1 MLKKGEICELSTKFK
16 TRLDFYGLSCMPIP
30 TKKTEDAQRRKIDVV
45 FYTTRTKEYLT
56 SGGEPKA
63 IYDRESG
70 MWLEDSVQENLAEY
84 IAQDML
90 DYYELMTKE
99 FPDDIITMQL
109 PTVTTGS
116 DKDTWNLM
124 RKSMKSIRGIQ
135 LELIDPLNSKLI
147 FANEETTYADFATK
161 KLKYAKQE
169 GSIDNYNAIIRS
181 VMSQEDID
189 KMEWV
194 IGGGLTGNATENNRM
209 LLLQGLPKCG
219 KSQIMDII
227 EALYGGRI
235 QDGGYTES
243 IKFDTLA
250 DPNNRFALAGYLER
264 NPLLLR
270 NDDGNLSKLKDPT
283 MLNQILEGTAIRSDR
298 KNKSMI
304 DIKPNALLIMA
315 TNYDVKLDASSGL
328 IRRIMDVYPDR
339 NRYGGLP
346 ATEWKRRMNAI
357 MKFELGAIAY
367 HCEQLYLN
375 DPEKYIDYKAEKLLA
390 RSDFLHDYLS
400 EKMVASDSVLKQ
412 KEFDL
417 KTLYMDYKNEVEK
430 YAGIKA
436 EGYQEFKR
444 KLNAYCDVFT
454 DSHTHKWKGKN
465 FDINK
470 PVRDYEKHEPVEP
483 EKLVLDKTESILDEM
498 LKDLPAQYTKENDI
512 PTCAWDKCKTTL
524 KDLNTKKVHY
534 VRVPE
539 NHIVI
544 DFDIKG
550 NDGNK
555 CKELNLIEAAKWPK
569 TYAEFS
575 KGGGGV
581 HLHYLYSGDVDMLA
595 SSADRPDV
603 EIKVY
608 KGKTALRRKVTYCN
622 DIPVATLAD
631 LPYKRK
637 EKRVVNQFE
646 LKDEKHLR
654 NLISKALRKEDNVGG
669 TKSEIDWIYKNVEDA
684 YKSGMKY
691 DITDLQPQIMA
702 FAWGSTN
709 HGPECAA
716 LVLKMHFKSEEEV
729 SGVEDYTDDKLYFFD
744 CEVFPNLFIICYMA
758 EDETVPHRMINPTEN
773 EVYELMQKKLVGFNC
788 RKYDNHMLYAKGV
801 LGYSNREL
809 YELSRKIVDHDIDA
823 NEKRNAMFAQ
833 AYGLSYADIFEYY
846 EVTEK
851 GKSLKKWEVELGI
864 NHIENEYPW
873 NQELAECHWEEVTD
887 YCCNDVLA
895 TKAVFEATKPEFA
908 AKKILARLAGGTVN
922 DTRNKL
928 ATKIIFGDEKHP
940 QSEFNYRNLA
950 EPTTDGKPYFPG
962 YSFKYDP
969 DKKKF
974 VSTYKG
980 EEVGEGGYV
989 YAEPGMYSD
998 VALLD
1003 IQSMH
1008 PSSIIAENL
1017 FGDEYTKRFAEI
1029 KSARVDV
1036 KHRDFESLK
1045 TKLDGIVND
1054 IIEEEHLGEEDMNSL
1069 QHALKIVINAVYGLT
1084 DASFDCEFKD
1094 PRNVDNIVAKRGA
1107 LFMVDLKE
1115 AVQAQGY
1122 TVAHIKTDSI
1132 KIPNADDYIIN
1143 FIYDFGKKYGYIFE
1157 HEATYD
1163 RMCLVNDAVY
1173 IAKYKEKDGKPCD
1186 KWTATG
1192 AQFQHPYIFKTM
1204 FSKEPIELEDICEMK
1219 NVSGDAEIRMIKDD
1233 KNVFVGKVGKFIPVK
1248 EGCGGYEL
1256 YRCSKDKKTG
1266 TEKKSSLTGTN
1277 GYLFIDATSY
1287 RGTDISSVKDKVDY
1301 DGYFADLCDKAY
1313 ENMSQYGD
1321 VIAFCTDPKF
1331 HADVKDI

>member
-1 MLKKGEICELSTKFK
+1 MPLATSKNKDTRQYQIEVNYLTTK
-16 TRLDFYGLSCMPIP
+16 S
-30 TKKTEDAQRRKIDVV
+30 
-45 FYTTRTKEYLT
+45 KEYMT
-56 SGGEPKA
+56 YGDKPKA
-63 IYDRESG
+63 IYDKDTG
-70 MWLEDSVQENLAEY
+70 MWVDEYVEEQLAEW
-84 IAQDML
+84 ITQDML
-90 DYYELMTKE
+90 AYH
-99 FPDDIITMQL
+99 DIIQDEHPDYIINMQL
-109 PTVTTGS
+109 PTVTSGS
-116 DKDTWNLM
+116 DKDTWSKLL
-124 RKSMKSIRGIQ
+124 KSINKIRGLK
-135 LELIDPLNSKLI
+135 LESSGPLNNRLI
-147 FANEETTYADFATK
+147 FANEDANYEDFATK
-161 KLKYAKQE
+161 RLKYAKQE
-169 GSIDNYNAIIRS
+169 GPIDNYNAIIHS
-181 VMSQEDID
+181 VMSDEDID
-189 KMEWV
+189 KMEWI
-194 IGGGLTGNATENNRM
+194 IGGGLTGNQTENNRM
-209 LLLQGLPKCG
+209 LLFQGLPKCG

-227 EALYGGRI
+227 QALYGGVI
-235 QDGGYTES
+235 EDGGYSEN
-243 IKFDTLA
+243 IKFDALA
-250 DPNNRFALAGYLER
+250 DPNNRFAIAGYLEN

-283 MLNQILEGTAIRSDR
+283 LLNQILEGTPLRSDR

-328 IRRIMDVYPDR
+328 IRRIIDVYPDR
-339 NRYGGLP
+339 NKYGGLP
-346 ATEWKRRMNAI
+346 AAEWKRRMNAI
-357 MKFELGAIAY
+357 KKFELGAIAY

-390 RSDFLHDYLS
+390 NSDPLHDFLLEAVADKTNRLNEESFDVKFVYNRYKEEM
-400 EKMVASDSVLKQ
+400 EKFGS
-412 KEFDL
+412 
-417 KTLYMDYKNEVEK
+417 KTDTF
-430 YAGIKA
+430 
-436 EGYQEFKR
+436 QEFKM
-444 KLNAYCDVFT
+444 KIAAYCELYREP
-454 DSHTHKWKGKN
+454 SNHKWMGRN
-465 FDINK
+465 FDINR
-470 PVRDYEKHEPVEP
+470 PVRDNEKHIILEPD
-483 EKLVLDKTESILDEM
+483 KLVLDKTESILDEM
-498 LKDLPAQYTKENDI
+498 LKDLPAQYAKENDI
-512 PTCAWDKCKTTL
+512 PTCAWNKCKTTL
-524 KDLNTKKVHY
+524 KDLDTKKVHY

-544 DFDIKG
+544 DFDIKN

-691 DITDLQPQIMA
+691 DITDMQPQVMA

-773 EVYELMQKKLVGFNC
+773 GVYELMQKKLVGFNC
-788 RKYDNHMLYAKGV
+788 RDYDNHMLYARGV
-801 LGYSNREL
+801 LGYSNKEL
-809 YELSRKIVDHDIDA
+809 FELSRKLTNPDIDN
-823 NEKRNAMFAQ
+823 NEKQAAKFAQ
-833 AYGLSYADIFEYY
+833 AYGLSYADIMEYY
-846 EVTEK
+846 NITEK
-851 GKSLKKWEVELGI
+851 FKSLKKWEVELGI
-864 NHIENEYPW
+864 KHVENEYPW
-873 NQELAECHWEEVTD
+873 DQDLAECHWEEVTD

-895 TKAVFEATKPEFA
+895 TKAVFDATKPEFA

-922 DTRNKL
+922 DKTNKL
-928 ATKIIFGDEKHP
+928 ITKIIFGDDKHP

-950 EPTTDGKPYFPG
+950 EPCEDKPYFPG
-962 YSFKYDP
+962 YSYQYDGEKAKKY
-969 DKKKF
+969 
-974 VSTYKG
+974 VSTYRG

-1003 IQSMH
+1003 VASMH

-1017 FGDEYTKRFAEI
+1017 FGDEYTNRYKEI
-1029 KSARVDV
+1029 KSSRIDI

-1045 TKLDGIVND
+1045 TKLDGVISE
-1054 IIEEEHLGEEDMNSL
+1054 IIAEDNLGEEDMDSL
-1069 QHALKIVINAVYGLT
+1069 QHALKIVINSVYGLT
-1084 DASFDCEFKD
+1084 AATFDCEFHD
-1094 PRNVDNIVAKRGA
+1094 PRNIDNIVAKRGA
-1107 LFMVDLKE
+1107 LFMIDLKH
-1115 AVQAQGY
+1115 AVQEQGY

-1143 FIYDFGKKYGYIFE
+1143 FVMEFGKKYGYTFE

-1204 FSKEPIELEDICEMK
+1204 FSKEPITFEDVCETK
-1219 NVSGDAEIRMIKDD
+1219 SVSGNAVIRMIKDD
-1233 KNVFVGKVGKFIPVK
+1233 KEVFVGKVGKFIPVK
-1248 EGCGGYEL
+1248 AECGGYEL
-1256 YRCSKDKKTG
+1256 YRCSEDKKTG
-1266 TEKKSSLTGTN
+1266 KQKRSSLSGTTG
-1277 GYLFIDATSY
+1277 YWFIDALAYPGS
-1287 RGTDISSVKDKVDY
+1287 DISSIKDKVDY
-1301 DGYFADLCDKAY
+1301 DGYFTDLCDKAY

-1331 HADVKDI
+1331 HVDVKDI

>member
-1 MLKKGEICELSTKFK
+1 MEHNPGKNGIDIMPYYPASCDDYLS
-16 TRLDFYGLSCMPIP
+16 R
-30 TKKTEDAQRRKIDVV
+30 
-45 FYTTRTKEYLT
+45 
-56 SGGEPKA
+56 GGKPYA
-63 IYDRESG
+63 IYNSDTGLWVNKNIEK
-70 MWLEDSVQENLAEY
+70 Y
-84 IAQDML
+84 IADS
-90 DYYELMTKE
+90 MTK
-99 FPDDIITMQL
+99 DIYDYRDKLKELGVVNNSTNINFVGGIPNRQ
-109 PTVTTGS
+109 TGS
-116 DKDTWNLM
+116 DKDTWV
-124 RKSMKSIRGIQ
+124 KIQ
-135 LELIDPLNSKLI
+135 KVLKNSKGTALEGRNVLDNKVI
-147 FANEETTYADFATK
+147 FANEETTRESYATK
-161 KLKYAKQE
+161 KLKHAKVE
-169 GSIDNYNAIIRS
+169 GSIDNYNKLVLS
-181 VMSQEDID
+181 VLPPEEKEKI
-189 KMEWV
+189 EWC
-194 IGGGLTGNATENNRM
+194 IGALIAGDQTTIQHM
-209 LLLQGLPKCG
+209 LVFYGEPGSG
-219 KSQIMDII
+219 KSEIMDIF
-227 EALYGGRI
+227 EEVFGGPTTS
-235 QDGGYTES
+235 GGYCSS
-243 IKFDTLA
+243 IRFDDIA
-250 DPNNRFALAGYLER
+250 DPKQRFAVSGYLES
-264 NPLLLR
+264 NPLLLK
-270 NDDGNLSKLKDPT
+270 NDDADLSKIDRPEI
-283 MLNQILEGTAIRSDR
+283 LNQIIQGTGMKADV
-298 KNKSMI
+298 KGKDMI
-304 DIKPNALLIMA
+304 VVYPHALLMMA
-315 TNYDVKLDASSGL
+315 SNKYVKISSSSGL
-328 IRRIMDVYPDR
+328 IRRIIDVETDKVK
-339 NRYGGLP
+339 YGGLP
-346 ATEWKRRMNAI
+346 NSEWKKCRENIR
-357 MKFELGAIAY
+357 KYELGAIAY
-367 HCEQLYLN
+367 HCEQLYLKN
-375 DPEKYIDYKAEKLLA
+375 KDKYRNYKSERQLSMSDSLHNFLEAKTLDILDEERRSGSFNISILYRDYKAKMENDYNEKPIRYL
-390 RSDFLHDYLS
+390 DFRAQLG
-400 EKMVASDSVLKQ
+400 
-412 KEFDL
+412 
-417 KTLYMDYKNEVEK
+417 N
-430 YAGIKA
+430 
-436 EGYQEFKR
+436 
-444 KLNAYCDVFT
+444 YCDSINNDNPKRV
-454 DSHTHKWKGKN
+454 WLGYG
-465 FDINK
+465 FDINRPIK
-470 PVRDYEKHEPVEP
+470 GKTNKEEDVEP

-498 LKDLPAQYTKENDI
+498 LKDLPAQYAKENDI

-544 DFDIKG
+544 DFDIKD

-581 HLHYLYSGDVDMLA
+581 HLHYIYSGDVDMLA

-691 DITDLQPQIMA
+691 DITDMQPQVMA

-729 SGVEDYTDDKLYFFD
+729 AGVEDYTDDKLYFFD

-788 RKYDNHMLYAKGV
+788 RDYDNHMLYARGV
-801 LGYSNREL
+801 LGYSNKEL
-809 YELSRKIVDHDIDA
+809 FELSRKLTNPDIDN
-823 NEKRNAMFAQ
+823 NEKQAAKFAQ
-833 AYGLSYADIFEYY
+833 AYGLSYADIMEYY
-846 EVTEK
+846 NITEK
-851 GKSLKKWEVELGI
+851 FKSLKKWEVELGI
-864 NHIENEYPW
+864 KHVENEYPW
-873 NQELAECHWEEVTD
+873 DQDLAECHWEEVTD

-895 TKAVFEATKPEFA
+895 TKAVFDATKPEFA

-922 DTRNKL
+922 DKTNKL
-928 ATKIIFGDEKHP
+928 ITKIIFGDDKHP
-940 QSEFNYRNLA
+940 QTEFNYRNLA
-950 EPTTDGKPYFPG
+950 EPCEDKPYFPG
-962 YSFKYDP
+962 YSFEYNPAQKKY
-969 DKKKF
+969 
-974 VSTYKG
+974 VSTYRG

-1003 IQSMH
+1003 VASMH

-1017 FGDEYTKRFAEI
+1017 FGDEYTNRYKEI
-1029 KSARVDV
+1029 KSSRIDI

-1045 TKLDGIVND
+1045 TKLDGVISE
-1054 IIEEEHLGEEDMNSL
+1054 IIAEDNLGEEDMDSL
-1069 QHALKIVINAVYGLT
+1069 QHALKIVINSVYGLT
-1084 DASFDCEFKD
+1084 AATFDCEFHD
-1094 PRNVDNIVAKRGA
+1094 PRNIDNIVAKRGA
-1107 LFMVDLKE
+1107 LFMIDLKH
-1115 AVQAQGY
+1115 AVQEQGY

-1132 KIPNADDYIIN
+1132 KIPNADDYILN
-1143 FIYDFGKKYGYIFE
+1143 FVMEFGKKYGYTFE

-1204 FSKEPIELEDICEMK
+1204 FSKEPITFEDVCETK
-1219 NVSGDAEIRMIKDD
+1219 SVSGNAVIRMIKDD
-1233 KNVFVGKVGKFIPVK
+1233 KEVFVGKVGKFIPVK
-1248 EGCGGYEL
+1248 AECGGYEL
-1256 YRCSKDKKTG
+1256 YRCGEDKKTG
-1266 TEKKSSLTGTN
+1266 KQKRSSLSGTTG
-1277 GYLFIDATSY
+1277 YWFIDALAYPGS
-1287 RGTDISSVKDKVDY
+1287 DISSVKDKVDY

-1321 VIAFCTDPKF
+1321 VIAFCADPKF
-1331 HADVKDI
+1331 HVDVKDI